1 MTIFDAAERQEIYND
16 SVAQFAASSKNT
28 IDIIRFSQRLY
39 SIGKT
44 AVEVN
49 EEIRERSA

>member
-1 MTIFDAAERQEIYND
+1 MTIFDAAERQEIYD
-16 SVAQFAASSKNT
+16 DAVAQFNASSKNT
-28 IDIIRFSQRLY
+28 IDIIRFSKRLF

-49 EEIRERSA
+49 EEVKERTS